1 MSRFSISN
9 TNKVKYLAKDEP
21 VSFVVFDILYYKGE
35 KVTRLP
41 LYERKEILD
50 VIIPVN
56 TPVLSKVMSVNSNG
70 TTLFKLIEE
79 QNLEGIVL
87 KKKDSTYEIGKRS
100 YSWLKVINYQYTN
113 VIVNG
118 YRKDDFGWLLSYDDG
133 RYAGIMELGVPKE
146 EKNRVYR
153 MDKRDQNDKFVFIE
167 PVSCYVKY
175 RNITKAGLLRLPSY
189 VSLNA

>member
-1 MSRFSISN
+1 M
-9 TNKVKYLAKDEP
+9 
-21 VSFVVFDILYYKGE
+21 
-35 KVTRLP
+35 
-41 LYERKEILD
+41 
-50 VIIPVN
+50 
-56 TPVLSKVMSVNSNG
+56 
-70 TTLFKLIEE
+70 
-79 QNLEGIVL
+79 
-87 KKKDSTYEIGKRS
+87 KKKESTYEIGKRS

-113 VIVNG
+113 VFVNG
-118 YRKDDFGWLLSYDDG
+118 YRKGDFGWLLSYEDG

-153 MDKRDQNDKFVFIE
+153 MDKRDQNAKFVFIE